1 MTSTPDLRAVA
12 HEFVAE
18 AERMTNERDV
28 DGIRDVFAADG
39 QQIVVLDGLLM
50 ESRGIDEIHAAWR
63 TMCAF
68 MERRAMFV
76 EKSLVAADR
85 TTIVNEWVGTV
96 AGRRSA
102 RGIEV
107 WHRDEEGRV
116 VDQRLYGFLD
126 ARPERSPVAG
136 LRMLV
141 SHPLTTLALGR
152 ARRDRLRAVG
162 PGPVPP
168 GAR

>member
-1 MTSTPDLRAVA
+1 MTSTPDLHTAA
-12 HEFVAE
+12 QAFVAE
-18 AERMTNERDV
+18 AERMTNQRDV
-28 DGIRDVFAADG
+28 DGIRDVFAEDG
-39 QQIVVLDGLLM
+39 HQVAVLDGILI
-50 ESRGIDEIHAAWR
+50 ESRGIDEIHSAWR

-85 TTIVNEWVGTV
+85 TTIVNEWTGTV

-107 WHRDEEGRV
+107 WRRGEDGRV

-126 ARPERSPVAG
+126 PRPESSPVAG
-136 LRMLV
+136 LRMLA
-141 SHPLTTLALGR
+141 SHPLTALALAR
-152 ARRDRLRAVG
+152 ARRN
-162 PGPVPP
+162 P
-168 GAR
+168 